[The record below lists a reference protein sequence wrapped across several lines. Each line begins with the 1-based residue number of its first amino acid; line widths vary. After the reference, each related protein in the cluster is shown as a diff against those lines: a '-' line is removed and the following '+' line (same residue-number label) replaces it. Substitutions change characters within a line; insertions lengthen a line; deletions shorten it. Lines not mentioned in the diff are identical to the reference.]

1 MANLPTMDFETYSES
16 GYRFDPHLGRF
27 VPLLK
32 GKPGIK
38 GVNASTYAAHPS
50 TRVLSL
56 AYDLLDGRGTILW
69 RPGDAMP
76 QDLFQHIEDGG
87 LVEAHNSIFEF
98 YIWFFVCWQR
108 MGWIPLPIFQL
119 RCSAAKARAW
129 GLPGALGKLST
140 ALNPTEKKD
149 KRGAQ
154 LISLLSIP
162 KKPTKKCAALF
173 RSREEYP
180 ELHLEM
186 DAYNIQD
193 VTAEKSI
200 SAMIPDLSAQEAE
213 LWALDQEINS
223 RGVHINRAGLMA
235 CIDVFNQAQEKYTDE
250 LKLITGQ
257 AVQTVDELTK
267 GSAGDKWLITQGVVM
282 DSLDKQ
288 HVTDALKGGAL
299 PLAAR
304 RALEIRQELGA
315 ASVKKLFAMERTIG
329 PDDRIRDLFLYCG
342 AERTGRFAGRGP
354 QPQNLKNSGPDC
366 WTCAACGQTFN
377 PQSSGVA
384 CPFCGALTGLAGL
397 EWGNRAAKAALETIT
412 TTQNLLNVEAQWG
425 PALEVITS
433 CLRSLYTAAPGR
445 TLICSDY
452 SAIEAVVL
460 AALAGEEWRL
470 EVFRT
475 HGKIYEMS
483 AAKISGIPFEEILA
497 HKAQTGKHHPL
508 RKKVGKVAELACF
521 TRSTQVLTK
530 RGYVR
535 IVDVLLTDL
544 LWDGVE
550 WVKHDGVVY
559 KGKRGVINLDGV
571 RVTPDHP
578 VSMGGFWMRAKELVS
593 NRNMRRLALA
603 IGSGSLRSCGMKNAG
618 SDAGPCA
625 VVPVVRNVSS
635 IFRTCI
641 PGNRQGAAYA
651 AGKKRLKRI
660 LKYILNTPISCQ
672 IQGTDG
678 GLLTDLGRPFQGVT
692 IKTQKDTPTTG
703 GVASESQTN
712 GGEKTGLGL
721 FSNTLSRLKAGMSRL
736 WKWIGGIRMPDTNPE
751 ISGLSPA
758 GITCSIKGV
767 CKSCSTESL
776 NLRNVYD
783 IANAGPQHRFL
794 IKTNSGH
801 LLVHNSGYGGWIGA
815 WKNFGADK
823 FMNDQEIKTNILKW
837 RDESPT
843 IVEFWGG
850 QYRKDPDRWAFTP
863 ELYGLEGA
871 AINALL
877 HPGTWIACRS
887 ISYGFD
893 TSTNVLYCRLPSGR
907 CLSYHQPL
915 LSRGTDPR
923 GLDVIKI
930 SFMGNNSDASKG
942 RVGWNR
948 IETYSGKLAENV
960 TQAVARD
967 ILTAAMVRVSKAG
980 YPIVL
985 HVHDEIIA
993 EVPQGTGSIEEFE
1006 RLMMVRESWFQD
1018 WPIKAAGGWMGNA
1031 FRK

>member
-16 GYRFDPHLGRF
+16 GYRFDPYLGRF

-98 YIWFFVCWQR
+98 YIWFFICWQR

-129 GLPGALGKLST
+129 GLPGALGKLSEI
-140 ALNPTEKKD
+140 LNPTEKKD
-149 KRGAQ
+149 KRGKQ
-154 LISLLSIP
+154 LITLLSIP

-173 RSREEYP
+173 RSRGEYP

-193 VTAEKSI
+193 VVTQKGI
-200 SAMIPDLSAQEAE
+200 SAMIPDLLPQEAE

-223 RGVHINRAGLMA
+223 RGVHIDRAGLTA
-235 CIDVFNQAQEKYTDE
+235 CIDVFYQAQEKYTNE
-250 LKLITGQ
+250 LRLITGQ

-288 HVTDALKGGAL
+288 HVTDALKENAL

-304 RALEIRQELGA
+304 RALEIRQILGA
-315 ASVKKLFAMERTIG
+315 ASIKKLFALERTIG
-329 PDDRIRDLFLYCG
+329 PDDRIRDLFIFCG
-342 AERTGRFAGRGP
+342 AERTGRFAGRGY

-366 WTCAACGQTFN
+366 RVCAHCHNTFVTL
-377 PQSSGVA
+377 SYGIA
-384 CPFCGALTGLAGL
+384 CPFCGSLVGLEEL
-397 EWGNRAAKAALETIT
+397 EWGNRAAKAALKTIKT
-412 TTQNLLNVEAQWG
+412 TRNLLNVESQWG
-425 PALEVITS
+425 PALEVITA
-433 CLRSLYTAAPGR
+433 CLRALCTAAPGMR
-445 TLICSDY
+445 FICSDY

-475 HGKIYEMS
+475 HGKIYEAS
-483 AAKISGIPFEEILA
+483 AAQMSGVPLEEILA
-497 HKAQTGKHHPL
+497 HKEQTGKHHPL
-508 RKKVGKVAELACF
+508 RKKGKIRELA
-521 TRSTQVLTK
+521 L
-530 RGYVR
+530 
-535 IVDVLLTDL
+535 
-544 LWDGVE
+544 
-550 WVKHDGVVY
+550 
-559 KGKRGVINLDGV
+559 
-571 RVTPDHP
+571 
-578 VSMGGFWMRAKELVS
+578 
-593 NRNMRRLALA
+593 
-603 IGSGSLRSCGMKNAG
+603 
-618 SDAGPCA
+618 
-625 VVPVVRNVSS
+625 
-635 IFRTCI
+635 
-641 PGNRQGAAYA
+641 
-651 AGKKRLKRI
+651 
-660 LKYILNTPISCQ
+660 
-672 IQGTDG
+672 
-678 GLLTDLGRPFQGVT
+678 
-692 IKTQKDTPTTG
+692 
-703 GVASESQTN
+703 
-712 GGEKTGLGL
+712 
-721 FSNTLSRLKAGMSRL
+721 
-736 WKWIGGIRMPDTNPE
+736 
-751 ISGLSPA
+751 
-758 GITCSIKGV
+758 
-767 CKSCSTESL
+767 
-776 NLRNVYD
+776 
-783 IANAGPQHRFL
+783 
-794 IKTNSGH
+794 
-801 LLVHNSGYGGWIGA
+801 GYGGWIGA
-815 WKNFGADK
+815 MKAFGAGD
-823 FMNDQEIKTNILKW
+823 FMSDDEIKADVLSW
-837 RDESPT
+837 RDGSPA

-871 AINALL
+871 FINAVLY
-877 HPGTWIACRS
+877 PGTWIPCRS
-887 ISYGFD
+887 IAYGFD
-893 TSTNVLYCRLPSGR
+893 QAQNVVYCRLPSGR
-907 CLSYHQPL
+907 CLAYHSPL

-930 SFMGNNSDASKG
+930 SFMGDNSDASKG

-967 ILTAAMVRVSKAG
+967 ILTAAMVRVNKAG

-993 EVPQGTGSIEEFE
+993 EVPLGFGSIEEFE

-1018 WPIKAAGGWMGNA
+1018 WPIKAAGGWMGKA